1 MDQKLLKIALLQLK
15 VVAGILLAG
24 LLTFLLL
31 SFKTSNMVDDF
42 WRQLGISQK
51 EGSTSIGHSFL
62 SGYLEHYGAR
72 NVRNIATG
80 DRVAVVK
87 DLSNYAKQYVV
98 GAAFKKEYEEYR
110 NYAKPE
116 APQPAKTLDDIRAEY
131 VKTYKESIT
140 SMEGFLKSNNPDLKK
155 AAEQALPDLKK
166 QLKDAEDPNNKLLK
180 IQAEYEQKRFEA
192 DTKMY
197 IEKTAQWEKDYPTDP
212 KYLIKKRLQKFLDV
226 TADVDF
232 SAELKERGNKKYFV
246 NAEYERKSNEWKQ
259 AFRAGKDVTSAARS
273 FAEQWLKELK

>member
-1 MDQKLLKIALLQLK
+1 
-15 VVAGILLAG
+15 
-24 LLTFLLL
+24 
-31 SFKTSNMVDDF
+31 MVDDF

-62 SGYLEHYGAR
+62 NGYLEHYGAR
-72 NVRNIATG
+72 NIRNIAVG

-87 DLSNYAKQYVV
+87 DLSNYAKQYVA

-110 NYAKPE
+110 DYAKPQ
-116 APQPAKTLDDIRAEY
+116 APQPAKTLEEIRAEY
-131 VKTYKESIT
+131 VKAFKESVI
-140 SMEGFLKSNNPDLKK
+140 SMEGFLKSDNPDLKK
-155 AAEQALPDLKK
+155 AAEKALPDIRK

-192 DTKMY
+192 DTKLY
-197 IEKTAQWEKDYPTDP
+197 AEKTAQWEKEYPVDP
-212 KYLIKKRLQKFLDV
+212 KSLIRKRLQKFLDV

-232 SAELKERGNKKYFV
+232 SADLKERGNKKVFV

-259 AFRAGKDVTSAARS
+259 AFRAGKDVTSTARA
-273 FAEQWLKELK
+273 FAEQWMKELK